1 MVDFQGEWSVKSVSK
16 RRTFIT
22 LFPSITLVPRVELC
36 LWRKTLFLPLF
47 FTLLKKF
54 FLGCAFT
61 GGHKDLM
68 ELGDCFYNL
77 TVFFSLQCCA
87 HHMNLCTSRES
98 LLWRDFVRMT
108 WNFWRATKWL
118 YSSSTWN
125 LSSFGSVVLEK
136 SPKKP
141 PIFHLFK
148 KPQKIGGFL
157 GFSPKL
163 LNQMSSNFVWS

>member
-1 MVDFQGEWSVKSVSK
+1 MIEKRRHGFYWYSLSIFRQSNVCSAVFLIWFLLIARKCVFEKDSAHMVDFQGEWSVKSVSK

-98 LLWRDFVRMT
+98 LLWSDFVRMT
-108 WNFWRATKWL
+108 WKSFIATVRLK
-118 YSSSTWN
+118 SS
-125 LSSFGSVVLEK
+125 
-136 SPKKP
+136 
-141 PIFHLFK
+141 
-148 KPQKIGGFL
+148 
-157 GFSPKL
+157 
-163 LNQMSSNFVWS
+163 